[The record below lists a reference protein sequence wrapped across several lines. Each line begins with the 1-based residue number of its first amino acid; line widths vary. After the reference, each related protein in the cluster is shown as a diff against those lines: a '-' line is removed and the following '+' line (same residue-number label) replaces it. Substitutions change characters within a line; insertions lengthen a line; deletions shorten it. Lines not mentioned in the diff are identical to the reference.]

1 MRDKLFGENVFQ
13 SPISRRRFWQLT
25 RTYGF
30 TALAVT
36 AAGLPMFS
44 EEALAQTAK
53 EEKERQKSA
62 KSTMN
67 LATEYVVGA
76 TRYYPL
82 VQLNL
87 KENIQNLTNGEVYVK
102 LSPGGVLGKGGAL
115 ASKVQS
121 NTIQAA
127 QHSVSNFAPFAPA
140 IDLINVPYWANTN
153 QKFVNLVTSKAWRDA
168 VHTRVNERGF
178 EVLLYLVLDP
188 RTAATRKGFGK
199 VLKTPE
205 DMKGMK
211 FRVPGSKILQQF
223 YRMAGA
229 NPTPVA
235 WGETPTAIKEG
246 VADGLDPALV
256 ALYAAGF
263 SGLLETVSFIKS
275 VEDAQV
281 YSCNLQWLRGL
292 SDTAQE
298 GIRRAAEITFQ
309 QNLAQVP
316 ASRAFAMA
324 EMARSGTA
332 YYAPNEGE
340 LAQWKEKTGAQRPEW
355 DDLKKSLA
363 GSLAKFGEFE
373 EAANVQGRYYVD
385 DVKG

>member
-1 MRDKLFGENVFQ
+1 MHKKIFNSSMD
-13 SPISRRRFWQLT
+13 RRRFLQLS
-25 RTYGF
+25 RRYGY
-30 TALAVT
+30 TAVAVT
-36 AAGLPMFS
+36 ALGGAFFT
-44 EEALAQTAK
+44 EEAVAQTAK
-53 EEKERQKSA
+53 EEKMRQKAA

-67 LATEYVVGA
+67 LATEYVIGA
-76 TRYYPL
+76 TRYYPIM
-82 VQLNL
+82 QLNF
-87 KENIQNLTNGEVYVK
+87 KENVQNLTNGEVYVK

-121 NTIQAA
+121 NTILAA
-127 QHSVSNFAPFAPA
+127 QHSVSNFAPYAPA

-153 QKFVNLVTSKAWRDA
+153 QKFVNLVTSDVWKKE
-168 VHTRVNERGF
+168 VHARVNKRGF

-199 VLKTPE
+199 VLKTPA

-281 YSCNLQWLRGL
+281 YSCNLKWLNGL
-292 SDTAQE
+292 SAQ
-298 GIRRAAEITFQ
+298 GQAGVRAATDITFQ

-324 EMARSGTA
+324 EMAKAGTK
-332 YYAPNEGE
+332 YYAPNDDE
-340 LAQWKEKTGAQRPEW
+340 LAQWKKVAGAQRPEW
-355 DDLKKSLA
+355 NDLKKKLA
-363 GSLAKFGEFE
+363 GSLAKFDEFR
-373 EAANVQGRYYVD
+373 EAAETQAQYYVN
-385 DVKG
+385 DVEA

>member
-1 MRDKLFGENVFQ
+1 MKLKIL
-13 SPISRRRFWQLT
+13 SPSMDRRRFLQLT
-25 RTYGF
+25 RTYGY
-30 TALAVT
+30 TAVAVT
-36 AAGLPMFS
+36 ALGGAFFT
-44 EEALAQTAK
+44 EEAVAQTAK
-53 EEKERQKSA
+53 EEKQRRKAA

-67 LATEYVVGA
+67 LATEYVIGA
-76 TRYYPL
+76 TRYYPIM
-82 VQLNL
+82 QLNF
-87 KENIQNLTNGEVYVK
+87 KENVQNFTNGDVYVK

-127 QHSVSNFAPFAPA
+127 QHSVSNFAPYAPA

-153 QKFVNLVTSKAWRDA
+153 QKFVNLVTSDVWKKE
-168 VHTRVNERGF
+168 VHTRVNARGF

-199 VLKTPE
+199 VLKVPS

-281 YSCNLQWLRGL
+281 YSCNLKWLNGL
-292 SDTAQE
+292 STQGQA
-298 GIRRAAEITFQ
+298 GVRAAADITFQ

-324 EMARSGTA
+324 EMAKAGTA
-332 YYAPNEGE
+332 YYAPNDDE
-340 LAQWKEKTGAQRPEW
+340 LSQWKAVAGAQRPEW
-355 DDLKKSLA
+355 NDLKKKLA
-363 GSLAKFGEFE
+363 GSLAKFGEFR
-373 EAANVQGRYYVD
+373 EAAETQAQYYVN
-385 DVKG
+385 DVEA

>member
-1 MRDKLFGENVFQ
+1 MNLKIFNASMD
-13 SPISRRRFWQLT
+13 RRRFMQLT
-25 RTYGF
+25 RTYGY
-30 TALAVT
+30 TAVAVT
-36 AAGLPMFS
+36 ALGGAFFT
-44 EEALAQTAK
+44 EEAVAQTAK
-53 EEKERQKSA
+53 EEKMRQKAA

-67 LATEYVVGA
+67 LATEYVIGA

-82 VQLNL
+82 MQLNF
-87 KENIQNLTNGEVYVK
+87 KENTQNLTNGEIYVK

-127 QHSVSNFAPFAPA
+127 QHSVSNFAPYAPA

-153 QKFVNLVTSKAWRDA
+153 QKFVNLVTSDVWKKE
-168 VHTRVNERGF
+168 VHTRVNARGF

-188 RTAATRKGFGK
+188 RTASTRKGFGK
-199 VLKTPE
+199 VLKVPA

-223 YRMAGA
+223 YRMVGA

-281 YSCNLQWLRGL
+281 YSCNLKWLNGL
-292 SDTAQE
+292 SAQGQAGVRTA
-298 GIRRAAEITFQ
+298 ADITFQ

-324 EMARSGTA
+324 EMAKAGTA
-332 YYAPNEGE
+332 YYAPNDDE
-340 LAQWKEKTGAQRPEW
+340 LSQWKAVAGAQRPEW
-355 DDLKKSLA
+355 NDLKKKLA
-363 GSLAKFGEFE
+363 GSLAKFGEFR
-373 EAANVQGRYYVD
+373 EAAETQAQYYVN
-385 DVKG
+385 DVEA

>member
-1 MRDKLFGENVFQ
+1 MKEHIFNQKID
-13 SPISRRRFWQLT
+13 RRRFLQLT
-25 RTYGF
+25 KTYGF
-30 TALAVT
+30 TAVLITAVGSSVFT
-36 AAGLPMFS
+36 
-44 EEALAQTAK
+44 EEAVAQTVK
-53 EEKERQKSA
+53 EERERKKAA
-62 KSTMN
+62 KATMN
-67 LATEYVVGA
+67 LATEYVIGA
-76 TRYYPL
+76 TRYYPIM
-82 VQLNL
+82 QLNF
-87 KENIQNLTNGEVYVK
+87 KENSQNLTNGEVYVK
-102 LSPGGVLGKGGAL
+102 LSPGGVLGKGPPL
-115 ASKVQS
+115 AAKVQS

-140 IDLINVPYWANTN
+140 IDLINIPYWANTN
-153 QKFVNLVTSKAWRDA
+153 QKFVNLVTSKVWRDE
-168 VHTRVNERGF
+168 VHKRVNERGF

-199 VLKTPE
+199 TLKTPA

-229 NPTPVA
+229 NPTPVS

-263 SGLLETVSFIKS
+263 KDLLETVSFIKS

-281 YSCNLQWLRGL
+281 YSCNLKWLRSL
-292 SDTAQE
+292 TEQAQN
-298 GIRRAAEITFQ
+298 GIYQAADITFQ

-324 EMARSGTA
+324 EMAKAGVRF
-332 YYAPNEGE
+332 YAPNEDE
-340 LAQWKEKTGAQRPEW
+340 LNQWKKVAGAQRPEW
-355 DDLKKSLA
+355 KDLKEKLA
-363 GSLAKFGEFE
+363 GSLAKFDEFR
-373 EAANVQGRYYVD
+373 EAAETQGKYYVN
-385 DVKG
+385 DVEA

>member
-1 MRDKLFGENVFQ
+1 MNVKLLT
-13 SPISRRRFWQLT
+13 PAMDRRRFLQLT
-25 RTYGF
+25 TKYGF
-30 TALAVT
+30 TAVAVT
-36 AAGLPMFS
+36 AASMSVFS
-44 EEALAQTAK
+44 EQAVAQTAK
-53 EEKERQKSA
+53 EERERLKAA

-67 LATEYVVGA
+67 LATEYVIGA
-76 TRYYPL
+76 TRYYPIM
-82 VQLNL
+82 QLNL
-87 KENIQNLTNGEVYVK
+87 KENIQNLTNGDVYVK
-102 LSPGGVLGKGGAL
+102 LSPGGILGKGSKL

-153 QKFVNLVTSKAWRDA
+153 QKFVNLVTSSVWKKE
-168 VHTRVNERGF
+168 VHNRVNERGF
-178 EVLLYLVLDP
+178 AVLLYLVLDP

-199 VLKTPE
+199 VLKTPA

-281 YSCNLQWLRGL
+281 YSCNLAWLRGL
-292 SDTAQE
+292 SDQSQA
-298 GIRRAAEITFQ
+298 GILEAAEFTFQ

-324 EMARSGTA
+324 EMAKSGTK
-332 YYAPNEGE
+332 YYAPNEDE
-340 LAQWKEKTGAQRPEW
+340 LNQWKEVAGAQRPEW
-355 DDLKKSLA
+355 NDLKNKLA
-363 GSLAKFGEFE
+363 GSLAKFGEFQ
-373 EAANVQGRYYVD
+373 EAANTQGQYYVN

>member
-1 MRDKLFGENVFQ
+1 MTLKIFNASMD
-13 SPISRRRFWQLT
+13 RRRFMQLT
-25 RTYGF
+25 RTYGY
-30 TALAVT
+30 TAVAVT
-36 AAGLPMFS
+36 ALGGAFFT
-44 EEALAQTAK
+44 EEAVAQTAK
-53 EEKERQKSA
+53 EEKQRQKAA

-67 LATEYVVGA
+67 LATEYVIGA

-82 VQLNL
+82 MQLNF
-87 KENIQNLTNGEVYVK
+87 KENTQNLTNGEVYVK

-127 QHSVSNFAPFAPA
+127 QHSVSNFAPYAPA

-153 QKFVNLVTSKAWRDA
+153 QKFVNLVTSDVWKKE
-168 VHTRVNERGF
+168 VHTRVNARGF

-188 RTAATRKGFGK
+188 RTASTRKGFGK
-199 VLKTPE
+199 VLKVPA

-223 YRMAGA
+223 YRMVGA

-281 YSCNLQWLRGL
+281 YSCNLKWLNGL
-292 SDTAQE
+292 SAQS
-298 GIRRAAEITFQ
+298 RAGVLAAADITFQ

-324 EMARSGTA
+324 EMAKSGTV
-332 YYAPNEGE
+332 YYAPNDDE
-340 LAQWKEKTGAQRPEW
+340 LAQWKAVAGAQRPEW
-355 DDLKKSLA
+355 NDLKKKLA
-363 GSLAKFGEFE
+363 GSLAKFGEFR
-373 EAANVQGRYYVD
+373 EAAETQAQYYVN
-385 DVKG
+385 DVEA

>member
-1 MRDKLFGENVFQ
+1 MRNPAFNQTMD
-13 SPISRRRFWQLT
+13 RRRFIQLT
-25 RTYGF
+25 KAYGL
-30 TALAVT
+30 TAVALTGT
-36 AAGLPMFS
+36 AMPFFS
-44 EEALAQTAK
+44 EEAVAQTAK
-53 EEKERQKSA
+53 EEKERQSAA

-76 TRYYPL
+76 TRYYPIM
-82 VQLNL
+82 QLNL

-102 LSPGGVLGKGGAL
+102 LSPGGVLGKGGKL

-121 NTIQAA
+121 KTVQAA

-140 IDLINVPYWANTN
+140 IDLINIPYWANTN
-153 QKFVNLVTSKAWRDA
+153 QKFTNLVTSSVWKEE
-168 VHTRVNERGF
+168 VHKRVNERGF

-188 RTAATRKGFGK
+188 RTAAVRKGFGK
-199 VLKTPE
+199 VLKTPD

-263 SGLLETVSFIKS
+263 SGLLENVSFIKS

-281 YSCNLQWLRGL
+281 YSCNLEWLNSL
-292 SDTAQE
+292 SDQAR
-298 GIRRAAEITFQ
+298 GGVKVAAEITFQ

-324 EMARSGTA
+324 EMAKAGTS
-332 YYAPNEGE
+332 YYIPNEDE
-340 LAQWKEKTGAQRPEW
+340 LNQWKEAAGAQRSEW
-355 DDLKKSLA
+355 DGLKNELA
-363 GSLAKFGEFE
+363 GSLAKFGEFA
-373 EAANVQGRYYVD
+373 EAAETQGRYFVN
-385 DVKG
+385 DV

>member
-1 MRDKLFGENVFQ
+1 MKLKIFNA
-13 SPISRRRFWQLT
+13 SMDRRRFMQLT
-25 RTYGF
+25 RTYGY
-30 TALAVT
+30 TAVAVT
-36 AAGLPMFS
+36 ALGGAFFT
-44 EEALAQTAK
+44 EEAVAQTAK
-53 EEKERQKSA
+53 EEKQRQKAA

-67 LATEYVVGA
+67 LATEYVIGA
-76 TRYYPL
+76 TRYYPIM
-82 VQLNL
+82 QLNF
-87 KENIQNLTNGEVYVK
+87 KENVQTLTTGEVYVK

-127 QHSVSNFAPFAPA
+127 QHSVSNFAPYAPA

-153 QKFVNLVTSKAWRDA
+153 QKFVNLVTSDVWKKE
-168 VHTRVNERGF
+168 VHTRVNARGF

-199 VLKTPE
+199 VLKVPS

-281 YSCNLQWLRGL
+281 YSCNLEWLNGL
-292 SDTAQE
+292 SAQ
-298 GIRRAAEITFQ
+298 GQAGVRAATDITFQ

-324 EMARSGTA
+324 EMAKAGTA
-332 YYAPNEGE
+332 YYAPNDDE
-340 LAQWKEKTGAQRPEW
+340 LSQWKQVAGAQRPEW
-355 DDLKKSLA
+355 DDLKKKLA
-363 GSLAKFGEFE
+363 GSLAKFGEFR
-373 EAANVQGRYYVD
+373 EAAETQAQYYVN
-385 DVKG
+385 DVEA

>member
-1 MRDKLFGENVFQ
+1 MEKNVFRT
-13 SPISRRRFWQLT
+13 PIGRRRFWQLT
-25 RTYGF
+25 GKYGF

-36 AAGLPMFS
+36 AAGTPLFI

-53 EEKERQKSA
+53 EEKERQDAA
-62 KSTMN
+62 KATMN

-76 TRYYPL
+76 TRYYPIM
-82 VQLNL
+82 QLNF

-102 LSPGGVLGKGGAL
+102 LSPGGVLGKGSEL

-153 QKFVNLVTSKAWRDA
+153 QKFVNLVTSDVWKSE
-168 VHTRVNERGF
+168 VHDRVNDRGF
-178 EVLLYLVLDP
+178 AVLLYLVLDP

-199 VLKTPE
+199 VLKTPA
-205 DMKGMK
+205 DVKGMK

-281 YSCNLQWLRGL
+281 YSCNLEWLRSL
-292 SDTAQE
+292 SDQSQE
-298 GIRRAAEITFQ
+298 GILAASDITFQ

-324 EMARSGTA
+324 EMAKAGTQ
-332 YYAPNEGE
+332 YYAPNEDE
-340 LAQWKEKTGAQRPEW
+340 LNQWKEVAGAQRPEW
-355 DDLKKSLA
+355 EDLKTELA
-363 GSLAKFGEFE
+363 GSLAKFDEFE
-373 EAANVQGRYYVD
+373 EAANTQGRYYVD

>member
-1 MRDKLFGENVFQ
+1 MNLKIFNASMD
-13 SPISRRRFWQLT
+13 RRRFMQLT
-25 RTYGF
+25 RTYGY
-30 TALAVT
+30 TAVAVT
-36 AAGLPMFS
+36 ALGGAFFT
-44 EEALAQTAK
+44 EEAVAQTAK
-53 EEKERQKSA
+53 EEKMRQKAA

-67 LATEYVVGA
+67 LATEYVIGA

-82 VQLNL
+82 MQLNF
-87 KENIQNLTNGEVYVK
+87 KENTQNLTNGEIYVK

-127 QHSVSNFAPFAPA
+127 QHSVSNFAPYAPA

-153 QKFVNLVTSKAWRDA
+153 QKFVNLVTSDVWKKE
-168 VHTRVNERGF
+168 VHTRVNARGF

-188 RTAATRKGFGK
+188 RTASTRKGFGK
-199 VLKTPE
+199 VLKVPA

-223 YRMAGA
+223 YRMVGA

-235 WGETPTAIKEG
+235 WGETATAIKEG

-281 YSCNLQWLRGL
+281 YSCNLKWLNGL
-292 SDTAQE
+292 SDQGQA
-298 GIRRAAEITFQ
+298 GVRAAADITFQ

-324 EMARSGTA
+324 EMAKAGTK
-332 YYAPNEGE
+332 YYAPNDDE
-340 LAQWKEKTGAQRPEW
+340 LAQWKAVAGAQRPEW
-355 DDLKKSLA
+355 NDLKKKLA
-363 GSLAKFGEFE
+363 GSLAKFGEFR
-373 EAANVQGRYYVD
+373 EAAETQAQYYVN
-385 DVKG
+385 DVEA

>member
-1 MRDKLFGENVFQ
+1 MRKPVFNETMD
-13 SPISRRRFWQLT
+13 RRRFIQLT
-25 RTYGF
+25 KTYGL
-30 TALAVT
+30 TAVALT
-36 AAGLPMFS
+36 GAGLPFFS
-44 EEALAQTAK
+44 EEVVAQTAK
-53 EEKERQKSA
+53 EEKERQGAA
-62 KSTMN
+62 KTTMN
-67 LATEYVVGA
+67 LATEYIIGA

-82 VQLNL
+82 MQLNL

-102 LSPGGVLGKGGAL
+102 LSPGGVLGKGGKL

-121 NTIQAA
+121 NTVQAA
-127 QHSVSNFAPFAPA
+127 QHSVSNFAPYAPA
-140 IDLINVPYWANTN
+140 IDLINIPYWANTN
-153 QKFVNLVTSKAWRDA
+153 QKFTNLVTSAAWKEN
-168 VHTRVNERGF
+168 VHKKVNERGF

-199 VLKTPE
+199 TIKTPS
-205 DMKGMK
+205 DLAGMK

-263 SGLLETVSFIKS
+263 SGLLESVSFIKS
-275 VEDAQV
+275 VADSQL
-281 YSCNLQWLRGL
+281 YSCNLKWLNGL
-292 SDTAQE
+292 SDAAR
-298 GIRRAAEITFQ
+298 GGVKAGAEITFQ

-324 EMARSGTA
+324 EMAKAGTT
-332 YYAPNEGE
+332 YYAPNEEE
-340 LAQWKEKTGAQRPEW
+340 LNQWKEKTGAQRPEW
-355 DDLKKSLA
+355 GDLKKELA
-363 GSLAKFGEFE
+363 GSVADFDKFA
-373 EAANVQGRYYVD
+373 EAADTQGQYFVN
-385 DVKG
+385 DV

>member
-1 MRDKLFGENVFQ
+1 MKLRIFNA
-13 SPISRRRFWQLT
+13 SMDRRRFMQLT
-25 RTYGF
+25 RTYGY
-30 TALAVT
+30 TAVAVT
-36 AAGLPMFS
+36 ALGGAFFT
-44 EEALAQTAK
+44 EEAVAQTAK
-53 EEKERQKSA
+53 EEKQRQKAA

-67 LATEYVVGA
+67 LATEYVIGA

-82 VQLNL
+82 MQLNF
-87 KENIQNLTNGEVYVK
+87 KENTQNLTNGEIYVK

-127 QHSVSNFAPFAPA
+127 QHSVSNFAPYAPA

-153 QKFVNLVTSKAWRDA
+153 QKFVNLVTSDVWKKE
-168 VHTRVNERGF
+168 VHTRVNARGF

-188 RTAATRKGFGK
+188 RTASTRKGFGK
-199 VLKTPE
+199 VLKVPA

-223 YRMAGA
+223 YRMVGA

-235 WGETPTAIKEG
+235 WGETATAIKEG

-281 YSCNLQWLRGL
+281 YSCNLKWLNGL
-292 SDTAQE
+292 SAQGQAGVRTA
-298 GIRRAAEITFQ
+298 ADITFQ

-324 EMARSGTA
+324 EMAKAGTV
-332 YYAPNEGE
+332 YYAPNDDE
-340 LAQWKEKTGAQRPEW
+340 LSQWKAVAGAQRPEW
-355 DDLKKSLA
+355 NDLKKKLA
-363 GSLAKFGEFE
+363 GSLAKFGEFR
-373 EAANVQGRYYVD
+373 EAAETQAQYYVN
-385 DVKG
+385 DVEA

>member
-1 MRDKLFGENVFQ
+1 VKLKILNP
-13 SPISRRRFWQLT
+13 SMDRRRFMQLT
-25 RTYGF
+25 RTYGY
-30 TALAVT
+30 TAVAVT
-36 AAGLPMFS
+36 ALGGAFFT
-44 EEALAQTAK
+44 EEAVAQTAK
-53 EEKERQKSA
+53 EEKMRQKAA

-67 LATEYVVGA
+67 LATEYVIGA

-82 VQLNL
+82 MQLNF
-87 KENIQNLTNGEVYVK
+87 KENTQNLTNGEIYVK

-127 QHSVSNFAPFAPA
+127 QHSVSNFAPYAPA

-153 QKFVNLVTSKAWRDA
+153 QKFVNLVTSDVWKKE
-168 VHTRVNERGF
+168 VHTRVNKRGF

-199 VLKTPE
+199 VLKVPS

-281 YSCNLQWLRGL
+281 YSCNLKWLNGL
-292 SDTAQE
+292 SAQ
-298 GIRRAAEITFQ
+298 GQAGVRAAADITFQ

-324 EMARSGTA
+324 EMAKAGTK
-332 YYAPNEGE
+332 YYAPNDDE
-340 LAQWKEKTGAQRPEW
+340 LAQWKAVAGAQRPEW
-355 DDLKKSLA
+355 NDLKKKLA
-363 GSLAKFGEFE
+363 GSLAKFGEFR
-373 EAANVQGRYYVD
+373 EAAETQAQYYVN
-385 DVKG
+385 DVEA

>member
-1 MRDKLFGENVFQ
+1 VNLKIFNASMD
-13 SPISRRRFWQLT
+13 RRRFMQLT
-25 RTYGF
+25 RTYGY
-30 TALAVT
+30 TAVAVT
-36 AAGLPMFS
+36 ALGGAFFT
-44 EEALAQTAK
+44 EEAVAQTAK
-53 EEKERQKSA
+53 EEKMRQKAA

-67 LATEYVVGA
+67 LATEYVIGA

-82 VQLNL
+82 MQLNF
-87 KENIQNLTNGEVYVK
+87 KENTQNLTNGEIYVK

-127 QHSVSNFAPFAPA
+127 QHSVSNFAPYAPA

-153 QKFVNLVTSKAWRDA
+153 QKFVNLVTSDVWKKE
-168 VHTRVNERGF
+168 VHTRVNARGF

-188 RTAATRKGFGK
+188 RTASTRKGFGK
-199 VLKTPE
+199 VLKVPA

-281 YSCNLQWLRGL
+281 YSCNLKWLNGL
-292 SDTAQE
+292 SDQGQA
-298 GIRRAAEITFQ
+298 GVRAAADITFQ

-324 EMARSGTA
+324 EMAKAGTK
-332 YYAPNEGE
+332 YYAPNDDE
-340 LAQWKEKTGAQRPEW
+340 LAQWKAVAGAQRPEW
-355 DDLKKSLA
+355 NDLKKKLA
-363 GSLAKFGEFE
+363 GSLAKFGEFR
-373 EAANVQGRYYVD
+373 EAAETQAQYYVN
-385 DVKG
+385 DVEA

>member
-1 MRDKLFGENVFQ
+1 MIDHPSGKQ
-13 SPISRRRFWQLT
+13 IDRRRFLKLVRNYGYTAVALT
-25 RTYGF
+25 
-30 TALAVT
+30 AVG
-36 AAGLPMFS
+36 APLLSQRAV
-44 EEALAQTAK
+44 AQTAA
-53 EEKERQKSA
+53 EEREREKSA
-62 KSTMN
+62 KYKMN
-67 LATEYVVGA
+67 LATEYVIGA
-76 TRYYPL
+76 TRYYPIM
-82 VQLNL
+82 QLNF

-102 LSPGGVLGKGGAL
+102 LSPGGVLGKGGDL

-140 IDLINVPYWANTN
+140 VDLINIPYWANTN
-153 QKFVNLVTSKAWRDA
+153 QKFVNLVTSDVWRQE
-168 VHTRVNERGF
+168 VHKRVNDRGF

-199 VLKTPE
+199 VIKVPDDLQ
-205 DMKGMK
+205 GMK

-223 YRMAGA
+223 YRLAGA
-229 NPTPVA
+229 NVTPVA

-263 SGLLETVSFIKS
+263 KDLLESVSFIKS

-281 YSCNLQWLRGL
+281 YSCNLQWLNSL
-292 SDTAQE
+292 SKQAQA
-298 GIRRAAEITFQ
+298 GIRMAAEITFQ

-324 EMARSGTA
+324 EMARAGVKFYTPTDA
-332 YYAPNEGE
+332 E
-340 LAQWKEKTGAQRPEW
+340 LARWKEVAGAQRPEW
-355 DDLKKSLA
+355 NDLKTQLA
-363 GSLAKFGEFE
+363 GSPQKFNQFLQ
-373 EAANVQGRYYVD
+373 AAETRSKYYVN
-385 DVKG
+385 DVEA

>member
-1 MRDKLFGENVFQ
+1 MKLRIFNA
-13 SPISRRRFWQLT
+13 SMDRRRFMQLT
-25 RTYGF
+25 RTYGY
-30 TALAVT
+30 TAVAVT
-36 AAGLPMFS
+36 ALGGAFFT
-44 EEALAQTAK
+44 EEAVAQTAK
-53 EEKERQKSA
+53 EEKQRQKAA

-67 LATEYVVGA
+67 LATEYVIGA

-82 VQLNL
+82 MQLNF
-87 KENIQNLTNGEVYVK
+87 KENTQNLTNGEVYVK

-127 QHSVSNFAPFAPA
+127 QHSVSNFAPYAPA

-153 QKFVNLVTSKAWRDA
+153 QKFVNLVTSDVWKKE
-168 VHTRVNERGF
+168 VHTRVNARGF

-188 RTAATRKGFGK
+188 RTASTRKGFGK
-199 VLKTPE
+199 VLKVPA

-223 YRMAGA
+223 YRMVGA

-235 WGETPTAIKEG
+235 WGETATAIKEG

-281 YSCNLQWLRGL
+281 YSCNLKWLNGL
-292 SDTAQE
+292 SAQS
-298 GIRRAAEITFQ
+298 RAGVLAAADITFQ

-324 EMARSGTA
+324 EMAKAGTK
-332 YYAPNEGE
+332 YYAPNDDE
-340 LAQWKEKTGAQRPEW
+340 LAQWKAVAGAQRPEW
-355 DDLKKSLA
+355 NDLKKKLA
-363 GSLAKFGEFE
+363 GSLAKFGEFR
-373 EAANVQGRYYVD
+373 EAAETQAQYYVN
-385 DVKG
+385 DVEA

>member
-1 MRDKLFGENVFQ
+1 MKLRIFNA
-13 SPISRRRFWQLT
+13 SMDRRRFMQLT
-25 RTYGF
+25 RTYGY
-30 TALAVT
+30 TAVAVT
-36 AAGLPMFS
+36 ALGGAFFT
-44 EEALAQTAK
+44 EEAVAQTAK
-53 EEKERQKSA
+53 EEKMRQKAA

-67 LATEYVVGA
+67 LATEYVIGA
-76 TRYYPL
+76 TRYYPIM
-82 VQLNL
+82 QLNF
-87 KENIQNLTNGEVYVK
+87 KENTQNLTNGEIYVK

-127 QHSVSNFAPFAPA
+127 QHSVSNFAPYAPA

-153 QKFVNLVTSKAWRDA
+153 QKFVNLVTSDVWKKE
-168 VHTRVNERGF
+168 VHTRVNARGF

-188 RTAATRKGFGK
+188 RTASTRKGFGK
-199 VLKTPE
+199 VLKTPA

-223 YRMAGA
+223 YRMVGA

-281 YSCNLQWLRGL
+281 YSCNLKWLNGL
-292 SDTAQE
+292 SAQGQAGVRTA
-298 GIRRAAEITFQ
+298 ADITFQ

-324 EMARSGTA
+324 EMAKSGTV
-332 YYAPNEGE
+332 YYAPNDDE
-340 LAQWKEKTGAQRPEW
+340 LSQWKAVAGAQRPEW
-355 DDLKKSLA
+355 NDLKKKLA
-363 GSLAKFGEFE
+363 GSLAKFGEFR
-373 EAANVQGRYYVD
+373 EAAETQAQYYVN
-385 DVKG
+385 DVEA

>member
-1 MRDKLFGENVFQ
+1 MKLRIFNA
-13 SPISRRRFWQLT
+13 SMDRRRFMQLT
-25 RTYGF
+25 RTYGY
-30 TALAVT
+30 TAVAVT
-36 AAGLPMFS
+36 ALGGAFFT
-44 EEALAQTAK
+44 EEAVAQTAK
-53 EEKERQKSA
+53 EEKQRQKAA

-67 LATEYVVGA
+67 LATEYVIGA
-76 TRYYPL
+76 TRYYPIM
-82 VQLNL
+82 QLNF
-87 KENIQNLTNGEVYVK
+87 KENTQNLTNGEIYVK

-127 QHSVSNFAPFAPA
+127 QHSVSNFAPYAPA

-153 QKFVNLVTSKAWRDA
+153 QKFVNLVTSDVWKKE
-168 VHTRVNERGF
+168 VHTRVNARGF

-188 RTAATRKGFGK
+188 RTASTRKGFGK
-199 VLKTPE
+199 VLKTPA

-223 YRMAGA
+223 YRMVGA

-281 YSCNLQWLRGL
+281 YSCNLKWLNGL
-292 SDTAQE
+292 SAQGQAGVRTA
-298 GIRRAAEITFQ
+298 ADITFQ

-324 EMARSGTA
+324 EMAKSGTV
-332 YYAPNEGE
+332 YYAPNDDE
-340 LAQWKEKTGAQRPEW
+340 LSQWKAVAGAQRPEW
-355 DDLKKSLA
+355 NDLKKKLA
-363 GSLAKFGEFE
+363 GSLAKFGEFR
-373 EAANVQGRYYVD
+373 EAAETQAQYYVN
-385 DVKG
+385 DVEA

>member
-1 MRDKLFGENVFQ
+1 MNLKIFNASMD
-13 SPISRRRFWQLT
+13 RRRFMQLT
-25 RTYGF
+25 RTYGY
-30 TALAVT
+30 TAVAVT
-36 AAGLPMFS
+36 ALCGAFFT
-44 EEALAQTAK
+44 EEAVAQTAK
-53 EEKERQKSA
+53 EEKMRQKAA

-67 LATEYVVGA
+67 LATEYVIGA

-82 VQLNL
+82 MQLNF
-87 KENIQNLTNGEVYVK
+87 KENTQNLTNGEIYVK

-127 QHSVSNFAPFAPA
+127 QHSVSNFAPYAPA

-153 QKFVNLVTSKAWRDA
+153 QKFVNLVTSDVWKKE
-168 VHTRVNERGF
+168 VHTRVNARGF

-188 RTAATRKGFGK
+188 RTASTRKGFGK
-199 VLKTPE
+199 VLKVPA

-281 YSCNLQWLRGL
+281 YSCNLKWLNGL
-292 SDTAQE
+292 SDQGQA
-298 GIRRAAEITFQ
+298 GVRAAADITFQ

-324 EMARSGTA
+324 EMAKAGTK
-332 YYAPNEGE
+332 YYAPNDDE
-340 LAQWKEKTGAQRPEW
+340 LAQWKAVAGAQRPEW
-355 DDLKKSLA
+355 NDLKKKLA
-363 GSLAKFGEFE
+363 GSLAKFGEFR
-373 EAANVQGRYYVD
+373 EAAETQAQYYVN
-385 DVKG
+385 DVEA

>member
-1 MRDKLFGENVFQ
+1 MKLNIFNA
-13 SPISRRRFWQLT
+13 SMDRRRFMQLT
-25 RTYGF
+25 RTYGY
-30 TALAVT
+30 TAVAVT
-36 AAGLPMFS
+36 ALGGAFFT
-44 EEALAQTAK
+44 EEAVAQTAK
-53 EEKERQKSA
+53 EEKMRQKAA

-67 LATEYVVGA
+67 LATEYVIGA

-82 VQLNL
+82 MQLNF
-87 KENIQNLTNGEVYVK
+87 KENTQNLTNGEVYVK

-127 QHSVSNFAPFAPA
+127 QHSVSNFAPYAPA

-153 QKFVNLVTSKAWRDA
+153 QKFVNLVTSDVWKKE
-168 VHTRVNERGF
+168 VHARVNKRGF

-199 VLKTPE
+199 VLKVPS

-281 YSCNLQWLRGL
+281 YSCNLKWLNGL
-292 SDTAQE
+292 SDQGQA
-298 GIRRAAEITFQ
+298 GVRAATDITFQ

-324 EMARSGTA
+324 EMAKAGTK
-332 YYAPNEGE
+332 YYAPNDDE
-340 LAQWKEKTGAQRPEW
+340 LAQWKKVAGAQRPEW
-355 DDLKKSLA
+355 NDLKKKLA
-363 GSLAKFGEFE
+363 GSLAKFGEFR
-373 EAANVQGRYYVD
+373 EAAETQAQYYVN
-385 DVKG
+385 DVEA

>member
-1 MRDKLFGENVFQ
+1 MFTTKN
-13 SPISRRRFWQLT
+13 PIATMDRRRFLQLSK
-25 RTYGF
+25 RYGF
-30 TALAVT
+30 TAVVLT
-36 AAGLPMFS
+36 AAGSTLFS
-44 EEALAQTAK
+44 EEAVAQTAK
-53 EEKERQKSA
+53 EERERQAAA

-67 LATEYVVGA
+67 LATEYVIGA

-82 VQLNL
+82 MQLNF

-121 NTIQAA
+121 NTIQGA

-153 QKFVNLVTSKAWRDA
+153 QKFTNLVTSKVWKDD
-168 VHTRVNERGF
+168 VHTKVNERGF

-199 VLKTPE
+199 VLKTPA
-205 DMKGMK
+205 DAKGMK

-223 YRMAGA
+223 YQMAGA

-281 YSCNLQWLRGL
+281 YSCNLKWLRSL
-292 SDTAQE
+292 SDAAQG
-298 GIRRAAEITFQ
+298 GIRQASDITFQ

-316 ASRAFAMA
+316 AARAYAMA
-324 EMARSGTA
+324 EMAKAGTK
-332 YYAPNEGE
+332 YYAPNEDE
-340 LAQWKEKTGAQRPEW
+340 LNQWKEACGAQRPEW
-355 DDLKKSLA
+355 KDLKIQLA
-363 GSLAKFGEFE
+363 GSEAKFGAFA
-373 EAANVQGRYYVD
+373 EAANTQGRYYVD

>member
-1 MRDKLFGENVFQ
+1 MRKPVFNQ
-13 SPISRRRFWQLT
+13 TMDRRRFIQLT
-25 RTYGF
+25 KAYGF
-30 TALAVT
+30 TAVALTGAST
-36 AAGLPMFS
+36 PFFS
-44 EEALAQTAK
+44 EAAVAQTAK
-53 EEKERQKSA
+53 EEKERQGAA

-76 TRYYPL
+76 TRYYPIM
-82 VQLNL
+82 QLNL

-102 LSPGGVLGKGGAL
+102 LSPGGVLGKGGKL

-140 IDLINVPYWANTN
+140 IDLINIPYWANTN
-153 QKFVNLVTSKAWRDA
+153 QKFTNLVTSSVWKEE
-168 VHTRVNERGF
+168 VHKRVNERGF
-178 EVLLYLVLDP
+178 DVLAYLVLDP
-188 RTAATRKGFGK
+188 RTAAVRKGFGK
-199 VLKTPE
+199 VLKTPA

-263 SGLLETVSFIKS
+263 SGLLENVSFIKS

-281 YSCNLQWLRGL
+281 YSCNLEWLNSL
-292 SDTAQE
+292 SDAARE
-298 GIRRAAEITFQ
+298 GVKAGADITFQ

-316 ASRAFAMA
+316 ASRAYAMA
-324 EMARSGTA
+324 EMAKSGTS
-332 YYAPNEGE
+332 YYVPNEDE
-340 LAQWKEKTGAQRPEW
+340 LNQWKEAAGAQRAEW
-355 DDLKKSLA
+355 DDLKKELA
-363 GSLAKFGEFE
+363 GSIAKFDEFE
-373 EAANVQGRYYVD
+373 EAANTQGRYYVN
-385 DVKG
+385 DV

>member
-1 MRDKLFGENVFQ
+1 MRNPAFNQTMD
-13 SPISRRRFWQLT
+13 RRRFIQLT
-25 RTYGF
+25 KASGL
-30 TALAVT
+30 TAVALT
-36 AAGLPMFS
+36 GAGMPFFS
-44 EEALAQTAK
+44 EEAVAQTAK
-53 EEKERQKSA
+53 EEKERQSAA

-67 LATEYVVGA
+67 LATEYIVGA
-76 TRYYPL
+76 TRYYPIM
-82 VQLNL
+82 QLNL

-102 LSPGGVLGKGGAL
+102 LSPGGVLGKGGKL

-121 NTIQAA
+121 KTVQAA

-153 QKFVNLVTSKAWRDA
+153 QKFTNLVTSSVWKEE
-168 VHTRVNERGF
+168 VHKRVNGRGF

-188 RTAATRKGFGK
+188 RTAAVRKGFGK
-199 VLKTPE
+199 VLKTPD

-263 SGLLETVSFIKS
+263 SGLLENVSFIKS

-281 YSCNLQWLRGL
+281 YSCNLKWLNGL
-292 SDTAQE
+292 SDAAR
-298 GIRRAAEITFQ
+298 GGVKAGAEITFQ

-324 EMARSGTA
+324 EMAKAGTS
-332 YYAPNEGE
+332 YYVPNADE
-340 LAQWKEKTGAQRPEW
+340 LNQWKEAAGAQRSEW
-355 DDLKKSLA
+355 DGLKNELA
-363 GSLAKFGEFE
+363 GSLAKFGEFA
-373 EAANVQGRYYVD
+373 EAAETQGRYFVN
-385 DVKG
+385 DV

>member
-1 MRDKLFGENVFQ
+1 MTLKIFNASMD
-13 SPISRRRFWQLT
+13 RRRFMQLT
-25 RTYGF
+25 RTYGY
-30 TALAVT
+30 TAVAVT
-36 AAGLPMFS
+36 ALGGAFFT
-44 EEALAQTAK
+44 EEAVAQTAK
-53 EEKERQKSA
+53 EEKQRQKAA

-67 LATEYVVGA
+67 LATEYVIGA

-82 VQLNL
+82 MQLNF
-87 KENIQNLTNGEVYVK
+87 KENTQNLTNGEIYVK

-127 QHSVSNFAPFAPA
+127 QHSVSNFAPYAPA

-153 QKFVNLVTSKAWRDA
+153 QKFVNLVTSDVWKKE
-168 VHTRVNERGF
+168 VHTRVNARGF

-188 RTAATRKGFGK
+188 RTASTRKGFGK
-199 VLKTPE
+199 VLKVPA

-223 YRMAGA
+223 YRMVGA

-281 YSCNLQWLRGL
+281 YSCNLKWLDGL
-292 SDTAQE
+292 SAE
-298 GIRRAAEITFQ
+298 GQAGVRAAADITFQ

-324 EMARSGTA
+324 EMAKSGTV
-332 YYAPNEGE
+332 YYAPNDDE
-340 LAQWKEKTGAQRPEW
+340 LSQWKEVAGAQRPEW
-355 DDLKKSLA
+355 NDLKKKLA
-363 GSLAKFGEFE
+363 GSLAKFGEFR
-373 EAANVQGRYYVD
+373 EAAETQAQYYVN
-385 DVKG
+385 DVEA

>member
-1 MRDKLFGENVFQ
+1 MTLKIFNASMD
-13 SPISRRRFWQLT
+13 RRRFMQLT
-25 RTYGF
+25 RTYGY
-30 TALAVT
+30 TAVAVT
-36 AAGLPMFS
+36 ALGGAFFT
-44 EEALAQTAK
+44 EEAVAQTAK
-53 EEKERQKSA
+53 EEKQRQKAA

-67 LATEYVVGA
+67 LATEYVIGA

-82 VQLNL
+82 MQLNF
-87 KENIQNLTNGEVYVK
+87 KENTQNLTNGEIYVK

-127 QHSVSNFAPFAPA
+127 QHSVSNFAPYAPA

-153 QKFVNLVTSKAWRDA
+153 QKFVNLVTSDVWRKE
-168 VHTRVNERGF
+168 VHTRVNARGF

-199 VLKTPE
+199 VLKVPA

-223 YRMAGA
+223 YRMVGA

-281 YSCNLQWLRGL
+281 YSCNLKWLDGL
-292 SDTAQE
+292 SAE
-298 GIRRAAEITFQ
+298 GQAGVRAAADITFQ
-309 QNLAQVP
+309 QTLAQVP

-324 EMARSGTA
+324 EMAKSGTV
-332 YYAPNEGE
+332 YYAPNDDE
-340 LAQWKEKTGAQRPEW
+340 LSQWKAVAGAQRPEW
-355 DDLKKSLA
+355 NDLKKKLA
-363 GSLAKFGEFE
+363 GSLAKFGEFR
-373 EAANVQGRYYVD
+373 EAAETQAQYYVN
-385 DVKG
+385 DVEA

>member
-1 MRDKLFGENVFQ
+1 MNLKIFNTSMD
-13 SPISRRRFWQLT
+13 RRRFMQLT
-25 RTYGF
+25 RTYGY
-30 TALAVT
+30 TAVAVT
-36 AAGLPMFS
+36 ALGGAFFT
-44 EEALAQTAK
+44 EEAVAQTAK
-53 EEKERQKSA
+53 EEKQRQKAA

-67 LATEYVVGA
+67 LATEYVIGA

-82 VQLNL
+82 MQLNF
-87 KENIQNLTNGEVYVK
+87 KENTQNLTNGEVYVK

-127 QHSVSNFAPFAPA
+127 QHSVSNFAPYAPA

-153 QKFVNLVTSKAWRDA
+153 QKFVNLVTSDVWKKE
-168 VHTRVNERGF
+168 VHTRVNARGF

-188 RTAATRKGFGK
+188 RTASTRKGFGK
-199 VLKTPE
+199 VLKVPA

-223 YRMAGA
+223 YRMVGA

-235 WGETPTAIKEG
+235 WGETATAIKEG

-281 YSCNLQWLRGL
+281 YSCNLKWLNGL
-292 SDTAQE
+292 SAQS
-298 GIRRAAEITFQ
+298 RAGVLAAADITFQ

-324 EMARSGTA
+324 EMAKAGTK
-332 YYAPNEGE
+332 YYAPNDDE
-340 LAQWKEKTGAQRPEW
+340 LAQWKAVAGAQRPEW
-355 DDLKKSLA
+355 NDLKKKLA
-363 GSLAKFGEFE
+363 GSLAKFGEFR
-373 EAANVQGRYYVD
+373 EAAETQAQYYVN
-385 DVKG
+385 DVEA

>member
-1 MRDKLFGENVFQ
+1 MKLNIFNA
-13 SPISRRRFWQLT
+13 SMDRRRFMQLT
-25 RTYGF
+25 RTYGY
-30 TALAVT
+30 TAVAVT
-36 AAGLPMFS
+36 ALGGAFFT
-44 EEALAQTAK
+44 EEAVAQTAK
-53 EEKERQKSA
+53 EEKQRQKGA

-67 LATEYVVGA
+67 LATEYVIGA
-76 TRYYPL
+76 TRYYPIM
-82 VQLNL
+82 QLNF
-87 KENIQNLTNGEVYVK
+87 KENTQNLTNGEIYVK

-127 QHSVSNFAPFAPA
+127 QHSVSNFAPYAPA

-153 QKFVNLVTSKAWRDA
+153 QKFVNLVTSDVWKKE
-168 VHTRVNERGF
+168 VHTRVNARGF

-188 RTAATRKGFGK
+188 RTASTRKGFGK
-199 VLKTPE
+199 VLKVPA

-281 YSCNLQWLRGL
+281 YSCNLKWLNGL
-292 SDTAQE
+292 SAQ
-298 GIRRAAEITFQ
+298 GQAGVRAAADITFQ

-324 EMARSGTA
+324 EMAKAGTA
-332 YYAPNEGE
+332 YYAPNDDE
-340 LAQWKEKTGAQRPEW
+340 LAQWKAVAGAQRPEW
-355 DDLKKSLA
+355 NDLKKKLA
-363 GSLAKFGEFE
+363 GSLAKFGEFR
-373 EAANVQGRYYVD
+373 EAAETQAQYYVN
-385 DVKG
+385 DVEA

>member
-1 MRDKLFGENVFQ
+1 MRKSIFNQTLD
-13 SPISRRRFWQLT
+13 RRRFIQLSHV
-25 RTYGF
+25 YGF
-30 TALAVT
+30 TAVALTGASM
-36 AAGLPMFS
+36 AFFS
-44 EEALAQTAK
+44 EEAVAQTAK
-53 EEKERQKSA
+53 EEKERQKTA

-67 LATEYVVGA
+67 LATEYIIGA

-82 VQLNL
+82 MQLNL
-87 KENIQNLTNGEVYVK
+87 KENIQNFTNGEVYVK
-102 LSPGGVLGKGGAL
+102 LSPGGVLGKGGKL
-115 ASKVQS
+115 VSKVQS

-153 QKFVNLVTSKAWRDA
+153 QKFTNLVTSA
-168 VHTRVNERGF
+168 VWKEEVHKRVNERGF

-199 VLKTPE
+199 VLKTPA

-281 YSCNLQWLRGL
+281 YSCNLKWLKSL
-292 SDTAQE
+292 SDQAQE
-298 GIRRAAEITFQ
+298 GIRLAADITFQ

-324 EMARSGTA
+324 EMAKSGTK
-332 YYAPNEGE
+332 YYVPNADE
-340 LAQWKEKTGAQRPEW
+340 LNQWKEAAGAQRSEW
-355 DDLKKSLA
+355 ADLKTKLA

-373 EAANVQGRYYVD
+373 EAANTQGQYFVH
-385 DVKG
+385 DV

>member
-1 MRDKLFGENVFQ
+1 MRRKILNSTMD
-13 SPISRRRFWQLT
+13 RRRFFQLT
-25 RTYGF
+25 SAYGF
-30 TALAVT
+30 TAVAV
-36 AAGLPMFS
+36 AGASMPFLS
-44 EEALAQTAK
+44 EEAVAQSAK
-53 EEKERQKSA
+53 EESERQKA
-62 KSTMN
+62 ARETMI

-82 VQLNL
+82 MQLNF

-102 LSPGGVLGKGGAL
+102 LSPGGILGKGGQL

-140 IDLINVPYWANTN
+140 IDLINIPYWANTN
-153 QKFVNLVTSKAWRDA
+153 QKFTNLVTSDIWKKE
-168 VHTRVNERGF
+168 VHSRVNERGF

-188 RTAATRKGFGK
+188 RTASTRKGFGK
-199 VLKTPE
+199 VLKTPS

-223 YRMAGA
+223 YRMVGA

-281 YSCNLQWLRGL
+281 YSCNLEWLRGL
-292 SDTAQE
+292 SDQSQA
-298 GIRRAAEITFQ
+298 GVRAAAEITFQ

-324 EMARSGTA
+324 EMAKSGTE
-332 YYAPNEGE
+332 YYVPNEDE
-340 LAQWKEKTGAQRPEW
+340 LNQWKEAAGAQRPEW
-355 DDLKKSLA
+355 KELTESLA
-363 GSLAKFGEFE
+363 GSLSKFGEFQ
-373 EAANVQGRYYVD
+373 EAAETQGQYFVN
-385 DVKG
+385 DV